1 MSTNPAAYALLL
13 MRQFERAVRD
23 HAFKG
28 AQHPNEWAEIEER
41 YQRSKEKLARKIGQ
55 LAADSA
61 RLAEMYDHKDRSP
74 L

>member
-55 LAADSA
+55 LAADA
-61 RLAEMYDHKDRSP
+61 QKWDHANDHKDRSP